1 MPNVI
6 ELLKQDH
13 REVEGLFASFDN
25 DPQSATAAK
34 LCEELEVHTAAE
46 ETFVYPALREAVSGG
61 EQLADEA
68 EGEHAEAKQII
79 GRIKQTRDPG
89 HLSEVMAELKQAIEH
104 HVEEEEG
111 TVFPKMASDLG
122 DTELDAMGANVQE
135 FKASK

>member
-13 REVEGLFASFDN
+13 REVEGLFASFESGRR
-25 DPQSATAAK
+25 SATADSI
-34 LCEELEVHTAAE
+34 CEELEVHTAAE

-61 EQLADEA
+61 GHLADEA

-79 GRIKQTRDPG
+79 GRIKQTRDPD
-89 HLSEVMAELKQAIEH
+89 HLADVMAELKQAIEH

-122 DTELDAMGANVQE
+122 EAELDAIGANVQE